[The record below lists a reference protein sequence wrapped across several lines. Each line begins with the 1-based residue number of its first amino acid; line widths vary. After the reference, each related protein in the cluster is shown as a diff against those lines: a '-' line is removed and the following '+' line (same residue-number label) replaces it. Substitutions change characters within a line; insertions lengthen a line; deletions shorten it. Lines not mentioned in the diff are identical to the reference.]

1 MFMSIKKYKQI
12 RLATFFF
19 IISILLVSVLFKL
32 YLLTIIT
39 VFTGIVFLS
48 FAHTNNQN
56 YVDEMQLTIQEKAT
70 DFTYS
75 IFTPTLAITTFF
87 LLIPTHSGLPV
98 FSKGDF
104 LFLETLGVIFAYLTL
119 FQIILYSFF
128 FLYLSKK
135 FGGKQDEE

>member
-1 MFMSIKKYKQI
+1 MSIKKYKQI
-12 RLATFFF
+12 RLATLFF

-87 LLIPTHSGLPV
+87 LLIPTHSGLSV